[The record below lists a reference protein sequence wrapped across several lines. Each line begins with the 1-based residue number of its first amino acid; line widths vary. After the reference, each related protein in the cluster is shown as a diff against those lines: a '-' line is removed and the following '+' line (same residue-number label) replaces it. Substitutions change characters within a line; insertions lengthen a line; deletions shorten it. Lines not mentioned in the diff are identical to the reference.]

1 MVMGEGQFHDRAERQ
16 AKNFPVQGGL
26 MEVIKD
32 AMLKFPQYLRM
43 QVHDELLWLVPDS
56 EVADFVV
63 ELEENLN
70 SDPYDCIPYVWDIHT
85 GKNWGEAKG

>member
-1 MVMGEGQFHDRAERQ
+1 MVGRAERQ

-32 AMLKFPQYLRM
+32 AMLNFPQYLRM
-43 QVHDELLWLVPDS
+43 QVHDELLWLVPDN